1 MPMPYNHH
9 LEQQC
14 MPTDVPRAVA
24 AAKKL
29 LYLE

>member
-14 MPTDVPRAVA
+14 TPDLPPPVA